1 MKRLAHYSLSILSSI
16 LYFGIGLLLIVF
28 MHPLLFLSA
37 WVFGPKALRFCMDFI
52 AVFAARLLPITGTRV
67 SYHRDYE
74 LPENQP
80 LIVISNHQSLF
91 DIIHLIVLLRKHRPN
106 FVAKKELGNYFPSVS
121 PALKFGGSVLIDR
134 NNHTQSAKQILQ
146 LGKTISKNGTAGII
160 FPEGT
165 RSRNS
170 STNEF
175 KTAGVKALLKSAPN
189 AWVVPVCIKGNNRL
203 YRKSKYFIAFG
214 NRIDVSV
221 LEPIKPPF
229 GDADELVAR
238 IQQEINLKLQA

>member
-1 MKRLAHYSLSILSSI
+1 
-16 LYFGIGLLLIVF
+16 
-28 MHPLLFLSA
+28 MHPILFIA
-37 WVFGPKALRFCMDFI
+37 ARIFGQRALRACMDFV
-52 AVFAARLLPITGTRV
+52 AFATTRLLPITGTKV
-67 SYHRDYE
+67 IYHRDFE
-74 LPENQP
+74 LPKNQP

-91 DIIHLIVLLRKHRPN
+91 DIPHLVILLRKHRPK
-106 FVAKKELGNYFPSVS
+106 FVAKKELGNFFPSVS

-134 NNHTQSAKQILQ
+134 SNHTQSAKQIMQ
-146 LGKTISKNGTAGII
+146 LGKAISADGSAGII

-165 RSRNS
+165 RSRNH

-214 NRIDVSV
+214 NTIEISI

-229 GDADELVAR
+229 GDTDELVAR
-238 IQQEINLKLQA
+238 IQKDINLKLQV